1 MVIVEVIVY
10 PVRAVGIGFDAG
22 VLLVR
27 NFMGCNSEAIEGA
40 CVELKQP
47 GHTR

>member
-1 MVIVEVIVY
+1 MVIVEVIID

-27 NFMGCNSEAIEGA
+27 NFMGYKAEAIEGA
-40 CVELKQP
+40 SVELKQA